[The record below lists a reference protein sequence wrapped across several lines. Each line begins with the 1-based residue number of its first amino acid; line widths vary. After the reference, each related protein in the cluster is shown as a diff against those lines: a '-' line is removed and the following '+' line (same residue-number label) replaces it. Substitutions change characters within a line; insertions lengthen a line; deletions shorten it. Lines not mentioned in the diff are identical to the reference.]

1 MVMVMLA
8 HHFLV
13 WVRFGWQEQVEGL
26 TLNQVRLLLTSVLPK
41 AVFDVER
48 ALFLVKYYQRCNHAA
63 YQSHRKRKLRQ
74 QQEQAEHEAQRKRRY
89 PGRPPKSQTV
99 SMSS

>member
-13 WVRFGWQEQVEGL
+13 WVRVGWQKQAEAL

-41 AVFDVER
+41 MVFDAER
-48 ALFLVKYYQRCNHAA
+48 ALFLVMYYQRRNYAA
-63 YQSHRKRKLRQ
+63 YQSHRRRKLRQ
-74 QQEQAEHEAQRKRRY
+74 LQERVEHEAQRKRRY

-99 SMSS
+99 SISS